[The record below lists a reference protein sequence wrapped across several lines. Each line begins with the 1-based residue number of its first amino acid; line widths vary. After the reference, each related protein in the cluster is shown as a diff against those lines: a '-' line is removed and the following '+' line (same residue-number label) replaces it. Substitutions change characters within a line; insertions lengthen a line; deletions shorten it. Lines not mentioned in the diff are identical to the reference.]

1 MKTPNLSPKGFSLQT
16 RFVLSIA
23 VCMLLVLAISEIIRQ
38 NHQRR
43 ALHDLSVSNFQVLET
58 ATRHQVENLEVSVNA
73 SLRDAMEQGEMD
85 RVVKVLNRQAKVEGL
100 LECSLIGPS
109 GKVSYSSVPAALKRP
124 LDQALKDQLFGDG
137 KRLEQESAE
146 AVEMYQPLVAEKA
159 CVKCH
164 NELKEG
170 QVAGVE
176 YLRVSNSEVRKAQ
189 SDWDASAAR
198 MRSDNLIGGLGMCV
212 GMVIALIVLVTVLVR
227 WLLSKPL
234 FRIVRV
240 LDQISQGDLSNE
252 VDPDLIS
259 RPDEIGH
266 LARAMQTMTQN
277 LRQVLQNVSEGVH
290 TLVTSAAGL
299 SSVSSQTTANVKGVS
314 EKASLVATSAEASS
328 THTISVAAAIEE
340 ASSNLASVASAT
352 EQMSSTVG
360 EIASNSEKARAIGNE
375 AMQQAQ
381 SISTLMGQ
389 LGHAAREIGKVTETI
404 TDISSQT
411 NLLALNA
418 TIEAARAGA
427 AGKSFAVVANEI
439 KELARQ
445 TAAATDDIKSKIAG
459 VQNSAGSAISDIEKI
474 TTVIKD
480 VGQLV
485 ASIAAAIE
493 EQAVVT
499 KDVASN
505 IAQAS
510 AGVHDANQRLGQTA
524 TASKSIAEDV
534 AGINADV
541 GELRQGGELVQ
552 ANAVELSHLAEQL
565 KALVAQ
571 FRIGD
576 SDRRSQDE
584 AGTWNSPWSFNG
596 GRRTSLAPIPA
607 NDRVDTEDYE
617 HAEMG

>member
-1 MKTPNLSPKGFSLQT
+1 MTTPDLSPKGFSLQT
-16 RFVLSIA
+16 RFILSIA

-124 LDQALKDQLFGDG
+124 LDPALKGQLFGEG

-146 AVEMYQPLVAEKA
+146 AVEMYQPLVAEKS

-541 GELRQGGELVQ
+541 SELRQGGELVQ

-565 KALVAQ
+565 KALLAQ

-576 SDRRSQDE
+576 SDNPSQDE
-584 AGTWNSPWSFNG
+584 AGTWNSPRSFNG